1 MSKQRNYVLGYLND
15 SDLRLLR
22 IFSTIVECGGIT
34 AAEAE
39 LNMANSTLSTHLATL
54 EAHLHMKLCRR
65 GRAGFELTSEGRQV
79 YEAAERMFQS
89 LEEFRRSV
97 QSAQAEPPAQIRVLV
112 PDAMLSSVFDELTPV
127 FRRFVAALP
136 GVFIDIDLA
145 SPSHIDQSLIDGK
158 IDIGINSSSRR
169 THNLR
174 FHDIKEEM
182 VGLYCGVG
190 HPLFT
195 VPERSLSVEK
205 LLQHNFVRAHGY
217 YYPKKIMRALHG
229 TGSAACIPLDGRALL
244 LATGH
249 YLGIMVE
256 DIARP
261 YVERGL
267 LRELMPEVFR
277 YTNRLS
283 IITRADA
290 ENPALEKFIDI
301 LEQELSPFQASVS
314 PGRARRTGSPR
325 APRTRINRASL

>member
-54 EAHLHMKLCRR
+54 EDHLQMKLCRR

-89 LEEFRRSV
+89 LETFRRSV
-97 QSAQAEPPAQIRVLV
+97 QDAQSVSPAQLRILV
-112 PDAMLSSVFDELTPV
+112 PDALLSNVFTELTCV
-127 FRRFVAALP
+127 FRRFVEALP
-136 GVFIDIDLA
+136 DVFIDIDLA
-145 SPSHIDQSLIDGK
+145 SPSHIDQAVVDGK

-174 FHDIKEEM
+174 FYDIKEEM
-182 VGLYCGVG
+182 VGLYCGIG
-190 HPLFT
+190 HPLFS
-195 VPERSLSVEK
+195 VPERALSVEK
-205 LLQHNFVRAHGY
+205 LLQHNLVRAHGY

-256 DIARP
+256 DFARP

-283 IITRADA
+283 VITRADSD
-290 ENPALEKFIDI
+290 NPALEKFIDI
-301 LEQELSPFQASVS
+301 LEEELTPFRASGAPS
-314 PGRARRTGSPR
+314 RARRTATPRGSRPR
-325 APRTRINRASL
+325 ASRTSV